1 MSGLL
6 VGEFT
11 VVQIKKDKNGKVTG
25 EIKIDYQ
32 EAHDLW
38 YALRYFK
45 THYLA
50 LCEDHYYDPKNGDFD
65 ATLMKGINDSD
76 KEKNARLIRQVEFLQ
91 YELCSIPIF
100 RENFEKLGQTGAED

>member
-38 YALRYFK
+38 YALRYFDR
-45 THYLA
+45 HALSVPEDYLVVG
-50 LCEDHYYDPKNGDFD
+50 E
-65 ATLMKGINDSD
+65 
-76 KEKNARLIRQVEFLQ
+76 KETYSKLIRQVGFLQ
-91 YELCSIPIF
+91 FELCSIPIF